1 MRALPAPWACRLAA
15 VLLLVLGAG
24 CAKKSMQAAPE
35 GAATPVQGT
44 RGAPGSQLAYAHQI
58 EIELAADAVLA
69 RAAAVQA
76 ACEQQ
81 AHGACSLLGMQT
93 EGGDRPRAVLELRA
107 VPEAVAPLIA
117 IAAADGTTRS
127 RRTTAEDLADAVAEV
142 ADQRAF
148 LDSQRA
154 ELVRL
159 LARRDLAVSDLLA
172 LSERVARI
180 DTELRTLEQRG
191 REQQRRIETNHLT
204 LNLVPPLRDPADEDW
219 FEGTN
224 LDLRQSIADGI
235 VNAIDVLTYVLPL
248 LLIGFPIALLTR
260 WAWRRA
266 TGRARRAGQ
275 GSTE

>member
-1 MRALPAPWACRLAA
+1 MRAPTAPWACRLAVV
-15 VLLLVLGAG
+15 VLLALVAG
-24 CAKKSMQAAPE
+24 CAKQSAQAEPE
-35 GAATPVQGT
+35 GAAAEVQGA
-44 RGAPGSQLAYAHQI
+44 RGSPGSQLAYAHQI

-69 RAAAVQA
+69 RGAAVQA

-81 AHGACSLLGMQT
+81 AHGACSLLGIQT
-93 EGGDRPRAVLELRA
+93 DGGDRPRAVLELRA
-107 VPEAVAPLIA
+107 VPEAIAPLIA

-127 RRTTAEDLADAVAEV
+127 RRTSAEDLADAVAEV

-159 LARRDLAVSDLLA
+159 LGRRDLAVSDLLA

-180 DTELRTLEQRG
+180 DAELHALAQRG

-204 LNLVPPLRDPADEDW
+204 LTLVSPPRDPAQEGW
-219 FEGTN
+219 FEDTS

-235 VNAIDVLTYVLPL
+235 VNAVDVLTYVLPL
-248 LLIGFPIALLTR
+248 LLVGFPIALLTR

-266 TGRARRAGQ
+266 TGAARRAG
-275 GSTE
+275 